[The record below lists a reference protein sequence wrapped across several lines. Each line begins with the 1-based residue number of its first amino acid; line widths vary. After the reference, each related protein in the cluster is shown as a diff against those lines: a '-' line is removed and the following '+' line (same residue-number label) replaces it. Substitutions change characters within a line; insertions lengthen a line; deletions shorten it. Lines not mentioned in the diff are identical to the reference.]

1 MPLRPRSA
9 KARTRPAAGVIDSS
23 GERPRPE
30 DVAEGG
36 QITPIS
42 STTGQTETMEE
53 PGLQTIL
60 VAEDEVLV
68 RSSVAEYLRATGHRV
83 IEAANAAEA
92 LTVLGAGLEVDLV
105 FSDIVMPG
113 DIDGIGLARL
123 MRRRFPDI
131 PVVLTS
137 GDQSRATEANIADGF
152 IRKPYRASALA
163 RRFARLLEHRTG

>member
-1 MPLRPRSA
+1 MSSA
-9 KARTRPAAGVIDSS
+9 TA
-23 GERPRPE
+23 
-30 DVAEGG
+30 
-36 QITPIS
+36 
-42 STTGQTETMEE
+42 QTETMEE
-53 PGLQTIL
+53 PGLRTIL

-113 DIDGIGLARL
+113 DIDGIGLAHL

-137 GDQSRATEANIADGF
+137 GDQSRAPEAKIADAF
-152 IRKPYRASALA
+152 IHKPYRASALA
-163 RRFARLLEHRTG
+163 RRFARLLENRTD